1 MAWYSTSISNFFR
14 LKFLLIFCIALLG
27 LGIFYFANMQKQKTR
42 PDFGPPKTIKVLG
55 KEKVKYPQDY
65 TIVMVGDS
73 MTETLG
79 NSDELK
85 KFLSDYYPGKSF
97 EILNYGFGATN
108 ILSVMDRITKDTER
122 GRKFRSIESIAYELI
137 LLESF
142 VENPLSQYPLNEGLQ
157 RQTQELD
164 KIVGVLKETNPKG
177 KIAFVASISPN
188 KLIFAQNQVNLSSE
202 KKAQW
207 VEERIAYIKNHI
219 LYAQSHNIPIINV
232 FEKSLSEN
240 GDGDPEY
247 ISTDDYIHPSPKGII
262 FISKE
267 IADYIY
273 KNNLLGSGL
282 FNSN

>member
-142 VENPLSQYPLNEGLQ
+142 GE
-157 RQTQELD
+157 
-164 KIVGVLKETNPKG
+164 KI
-177 KIAFVASISPN
+177 I
-188 KLIFAQNQVNLSSE
+188 
-202 KKAQW
+202 
-207 VEERIAYIKNHI
+207 
-219 LYAQSHNIPIINV
+219 
-232 FEKSLSEN
+232 
-240 GDGDPEY
+240 
-247 ISTDDYIHPSPKGII
+247 
-262 FISKE
+262 
-267 IADYIY
+267 
-273 KNNLLGSGL
+273 
-282 FNSN
+282 

>member
-85 KFLSDYYPGKSF
+85 KFLSDYYPNKSF
-97 EILNYGFGATN
+97 EVLNYGFGATN
-108 ILSVMDRITKDTER
+108 ILSVMDRITKETEH
-122 GRKFRSIESIAYELI
+122 GRKFRPIGDIDYNLI

-142 VENPLSQYPLNEGLQ
+142 GQNPLSELKLEEGLK
-157 RQTQELD
+157 RQTEELD
-164 KIVGVLKETNPKG
+164 KIVSTLRETNPKG
-177 KIAFVASISPN
+177 VIVFV
-188 KLIFAQNQVNLSSE
+188 
-202 KKAQW
+202 
-207 VEERIAYIKNHI
+207 
-219 LYAQSHNIPIINV
+219 
-232 FEKSLSEN
+232 
-240 GDGDPEY
+240 
-247 ISTDDYIHPSPKGII
+247 
-262 FISKE
+262 
-267 IADYIY
+267 
-273 KNNLLGSGL
+273 
-282 FNSN
+282 